1 MGVIQSGINRTLGMA
16 AAGAMAYKAKKEAA
30 NKLLEKQKQAA
41 DKVKQVQQ
49 AKKTQ
54 RRNFMAYLGKME
66 TSLGGTVAELPKN
79 VQHEIAK
86 TYTRSQRKTI
96 MDRMDRENAKK

>member
-1 MGVIQSGINRTLGMA
+1 MSFQGDINRVLGMA
-16 AAGAMAYKAKKEAA
+16 AAGATAYKAKAAAA
-30 NKLLEKQKQAA
+30 NKLLEKQEQAA
-41 DKVKQVQQ
+41 EKVKQVQQ

>member
-1 MGVIQSGINRTLGMA
+1 MSFQGDINRVLGMA
-16 AAGAMAYKAKKEAA
+16 AAGATAYKAKVAAA
-30 NKLLEKQKQAA
+30 NKLLEKQEQAA
-41 DKVKQVQQ
+41 EKVKQVQQ
-49 AKKTQ
+49 AKKAQ
-54 RRNFMAYLGKME
+54 RRNFIAYLGKME

>member
-1 MGVIQSGINRTLGMA
+1 MSFQGDINRVLGMA
-16 AAGAMAYKAKKEAA
+16 AAGATAYKAKMEAA
-30 NKLLEKQKQAA
+30 NKLLEKQEQAA
-41 DKVKQVQQ
+41 QKVKQVQQ
-49 AKKTQ
+49 AKKAQ

>member
-1 MGVIQSGINRTLGMA
+1 MSFQGDINRVLGMA
-16 AAGAMAYKAKKEAA
+16 AAGATAYKAKVAAA
-30 NKLLEKQKQAA
+30 NKLLEKQEQAA
-41 DKVKQVQQ
+41 QKVKQVQQ
-49 AKKTQ
+49 AKKEQ
-54 RRNFMAYLGKME
+54 RRNFIAYLGKME